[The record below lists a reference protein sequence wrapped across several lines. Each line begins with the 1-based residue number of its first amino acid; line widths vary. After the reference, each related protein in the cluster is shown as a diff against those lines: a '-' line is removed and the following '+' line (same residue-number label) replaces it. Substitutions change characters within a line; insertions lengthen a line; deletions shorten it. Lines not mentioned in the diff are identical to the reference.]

1 MCFPLAVSSSTV
13 CGVLHEEQDEGCLTG
28 RVAGYTTNKTRAAG
42 AAALR
47 VKFNSQESAP
57 APGAYLVTVRVEGQI
72 GALPGLAAPKCGG
85 PHEDHGT
92 PSGVEIVVF
101 GRPDASHVRV
111 MYLPEEVLR
120 ELYRADSQIEV
131 RLLRP
136 LLPVQHDCPEQWLR
150 DRLLR
155 LADGVEGLYQ
165 QDQLSGGLQE
175 KLEAAGLK
183 LSAASTRTPLAMP
196 ADYGDRVSEE
206 ERGYWDEEMRLN
218 TRCDATMNGEARLD
232 GPGLLPSF
240 PGIQSMI

>member
-13 CGVLHEEQDEGCLTG
+13 CGVLQEEQDEGRLLG

-42 AAALR
+42 ASALR
-47 VKFNSQESAP
+47 VSFSSQESAP
-57 APGAYLVTVRVEGQI
+57 APGAYLVTVRADGES

-85 PHEDHGT
+85 PHEDGSL
-92 PSGVEIVVF
+92 SGVEIVVF

-120 ELYRADSQIEV
+120 VLYRLDSEIEV

-165 QDQLSGGLQE
+165 QCQVEVGLRD
-175 KLEAAGLK
+175 KLEGAGLR
-183 LSAASTRTPLAMP
+183 LSDARTRTPLAMP

-218 TRCDATMNGEARLD
+218 TRCDATMDGEARLD